1 MAKSIRFAT
10 RASEPQGL
18 ARHFEGWQPGLVAV
32 VLAAIVAVLAV
43 PRSIEPMELPVP
55 VADVQQLRTT
65 MRADDDAARSVVKN
79 PLDTDVRAL
88 GSLMRAF
95 GKADAE
101 RDEAMLAQLHSR
113 IFPTVVVARNQ
124 GDAALVALRAFQM
137 QQFLREVR
145 RFVVT
150 GQTSDELVE
159 LGGAFGDVLLRSG
172 WCTGTPP
179 YTMLMPE
186 QVLRVVYKRRW
197 NEITGLSGPPFEP
210 TIDEKRVFLAFLLRH
225 PARAGDRLPSSTSPG
240 FDGAYLLRKVEE
252 AGTVDP
258 LYPQLFARGIVQ
270 FRKGDFRRAAESF
283 ATHLETSPDG
293 PWALRAQNHLRAA
306 LELAHRDAR

>member
-32 VLAAIVAVLAV
+32 VLAAIVALLAV
-43 PRSIEPMELPVP
+43 PRSIESMELPVP
-55 VADVQQLRTT
+55 VADVQQLQRT

-95 GKADAE
+95 GKADAA
-101 RDEAMLAQLHSR
+101 RDEAMLVQLNSR
-113 IFPTVVVARNQ
+113 IFPAVVVARNQ
-124 GDAALVALRAFQM
+124 GDASLVALRAFQM

-159 LGGAFGDVLLRSG
+159 LGAAFGDVLLRSG
-172 WCTGTPP
+172 WCIGSPP

-225 PARAGDRLPSSTSPG
+225 PPRAGDRLPSSPSPG

-252 AGTVDP
+252 VAAVDP
-258 LYPQLFARGIVQ
+258 SYPQLFARGIVQ

-283 ATHLETSPDG
+283 ATHLDTSPDG

-306 LELAHRDAR
+306 LEQVHRDVR